1 MNAKELLDP
10 VDWEILRLLQR
21 DATHAL
27 AAIGEAVGLSPSQ
40 VARRKQQ
47 LERRGFIKATPA
59 ILDGARL
66 GFGVVAF
73 ASLWLE
79 RHSATRP
86 EAFERA
92 VALLPPIVECH
103 AITGSA
109 DYWLKIVA
117 PDLETLGRFVRE
129 SVLRLPGVARIET
142 HIRLQGVKETTE
154 LPLALVHR

>member
-1 MNAKELLDP
+1 MNAKELLYP

-40 VARRKQQ
+40 VAR
-47 LERRGFIKATPA
+47 
-59 ILDGARL
+59 
-66 GFGVVAF
+66 
-73 ASLWLE
+73 
-79 RHSATRP
+79 P

-109 DYWLKIVA
+109 DYWLKIVV